1 MDMTSTMGIDSA
13 SLRAVKPPTS
23 PKRSRSSKAMGP
35 ASQNSGLM
43 VLVSE
48 GMPSTLGTGTSMVL
62 PSWMKIW
69 YMLSVSKRVMTL
81 CMVLVSS

>member
-1 MDMTSTMGIDSA
+1 
-13 SLRAVKPPTS
+13 
-23 PKRSRSSKAMGP
+23 MGP

-48 GMPSTLGTGTSMVL
+48 GMPSTLGTGISMVS

-81 CMVLVSS
+81 KVHC